1 MNNREHRNNYMPGSA
16 SHLTAESFKARAMQ
30 AANEMLDDIENM
42 ADLAILIENK
52 VKEIVGKF
60 DVDFED
66 CELDECSAVAFMN
79 RSEWEFDPNEN
90 VCTTPELM

>member
-60 DVDFED
+60 DVDNIS
-66 CELDECSAVAFMN
+66 CRILATSVV
-79 RSEWEFDPNEN
+79 S
-90 VCTTPELM
+90 